1 MHPRVRLPARQRF
14 ACLSFSAQHYT
25 YPDAR
30 LLAAFKPLY
39 ANLSS
44 EQQQMANQL
53 VDAHHHWHHRA

>member
-1 MHPRVRLPARQRF
+1 VFDYRPDSVLHAF
-14 ACLSFSAQHYT
+14 HFQHNIT
-25 YPDAR
+25 PTPT
-30 LLAAFKPLY
+30 LVFKPLY